1 MRALKAVHLPVLGEV
16 VYEYPQLGWL
26 KRPLLKLPSPSLIS
40 CTSSHTSLTTA
51 PLEALGESVQ
61 SQTCRPPHASL
72 LPKPFSPLRSSALQI
87 PVTTSPLNPQLLHR
101 PQAPGRGL
109 GARPS
114 SELGASPVCFLA
126 LEIMPFLCLR
136 F

>member
-61 SQTCRPPHASL
+61 SPEPAVPCTPRSFPSISLPSDPLLCKFQSPHPP
-72 LPKPFSPLRSSALQI
+72 
-87 PVTTSPLNPQLLHR
+87 
-101 PQAPGRGL
+101 
-109 GARPS
+109 
-114 SELGASPVCFLA
+114 
-126 LEIMPFLCLR
+126 
-136 F
+136 